1 MHINERAAKKT
12 LMAFGITILA
22 LVYVSGLLHATLP
35 TLLFTA
41 VMVITYQ
48 FFLSRETI

>member
-12 LMAFGITILA
+12 LMAFGIATLA
-22 LVYVSGLLHATLP
+22 MVYVSGLLHATLP
-35 TLLFTA
+35 TLLLT
-41 VMVITYQ
+41 VIVVITYQ